1 METSKGYSVKIG
13 GIELWPAAKATAK
26 DFMAADL
33 QGMAAEVAYHLLF
46 SVVPLLIFLTSLS
59 GFVGRQIGIGNVLG
73 EITVWLR
80 TSANLPPATVEVVIT
95 PIEQVLQDQTG
106 GLLSVGAVIALWSG
120 KNAVSALMKA
130 LNVAYNEQETR
141 PWWRT
146 QAISLGLT
154 VALGITAI
162 AASFFF
168 VTSTA
173 AGNRVAGWLGVSGA
187 WAAVWGWLRLP
198 LIALIVCVV
207 VSFFYWIG
215 PDRHA
220 KYELIT
226 TGSIFTVALWT
237 LATLG
242 LGSYFEYVGGYVA
255 AYGILGGLLGF
266 VFWLYVMSLI
276 LLFGGQ
282 LNAILHR
289 QRATGSVESG
299 WAPATRVDRLGV
311 RPTGAI
317 AGPPLVFTSSIQDE
331 VRGVAGRLRSAEDA
345 ARRARMTG
353 RDHDRRGRFL
363 AAARMLGAAALA
375 AVSAILLGL
384 RQRL

>member
-1 METSKGYSVKIG
+1 MKIG

-120 KNAVSALMKA
+120 KNA
-130 LNVAYNEQETR
+130 QETR

-154 VALGITAI
+154 IALGITAI

-187 WAAVWGWLRLP
+187 WGTVWGWLRLP

-220 KYELIT
+220 KYEFIT
-226 TGSIFTVALWT
+226 TGSIFTVVLWT

-242 LGSYFEYVGGYVA
+242 LGLYFEYVGGYVA

-266 VFWLYVMSLI
+266 VFWLYLMSLI

-289 QRATGSVESG
+289 QRATGSVESA
-299 WAPATRVDRLGV
+299 WEPATRVDRLGV
-311 RPTGAI
+311 RPAGAI
-317 AGPPLVFTSSIQDE
+317 AGPPLLFTSSIQDE
-331 VRGVAGRLRSAEDA
+331 LRDVAGRLRSAEDA

-353 RDHDRRGRFL
+353 RDHDRRRRFL
-363 AAARMLGAAALA
+363 IAARMLGAAALA